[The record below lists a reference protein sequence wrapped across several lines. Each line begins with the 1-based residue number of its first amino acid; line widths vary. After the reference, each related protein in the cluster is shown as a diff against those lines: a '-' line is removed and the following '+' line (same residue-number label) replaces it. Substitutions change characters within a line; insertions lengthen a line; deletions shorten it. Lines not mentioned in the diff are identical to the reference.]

1 LRYDAWFHAFQ
12 FDRQVFL
19 GKNSDCSSDIG
30 GGSIDVIARAKPG
43 SELQLDGINAGSAV
57 TAVGLRGMAA
67 AIT

>member
-1 LRYDAWFHAFQ
+1 
-12 FDRQVFL
+12 L
-19 GKNSDCSSDIG
+19 GKNSDCSSDID

-43 SELQLDGINAGSAV
+43 SKLQLDGINAGSAV